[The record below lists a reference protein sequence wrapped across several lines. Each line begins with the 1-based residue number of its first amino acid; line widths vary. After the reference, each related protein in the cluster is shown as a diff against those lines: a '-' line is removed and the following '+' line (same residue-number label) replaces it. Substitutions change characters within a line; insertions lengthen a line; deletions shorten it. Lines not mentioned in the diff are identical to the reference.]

1 MKPSLLLLLVGI
13 NALLLGALVLTVF
26 NRARQGDASP
36 RETEPGAL
44 ILSTAPALDRAAAEG
59 SPRPRDEMVSASS
72 LPFQQLYSAD
82 VRQFAANLRAAGCPE
97 ETVRDIVVA
106 EVSKRYRA
114 QEEALR
120 PQPADHVPAG
130 WSPATSERR
139 LVERRRET
147 GLLAARKAAVLREAL
162 GYDVP
167 VELPLYATSTT
178 EQRFLRGAQA
188 LSVESRSAVAGAHEH
203 YWAEVQALQERTQGF
218 WEPADIAELDHLKA
232 ERSAFIDAVLDD
244 RQWTEFRLHT
254 EPAVAGFQ
262 KQLAMAEVH
271 EDEMRA
277 LLLAARE
284 RGVSDLGAAL
294 SGGPESTEF
303 LSAVLGGQRAT
314 ELSRL
319 QREPELRRFYGDLK
333 AMGVEGEFIPPIYDL
348 RQELQREIQ
357 VLAAAMDP
365 QDPAQM
371 ERLHGEISRVQDQLR
386 EALGEEIW
394 PQAQQEGWL
403 SFPVRL
409 QAVRP

>member
-1 MKPSLLLLLVGI
+1 MKSFLLLLLAGI
-13 NALLLGALVLTVF
+13 NAVLLGVLLLTAFGRAQQGHAL
-26 NRARQGDASP
+26 D
-36 RETEPGAL
+36 RETEPGARS
-44 ILSTAPALDRAAAEG
+44 LSGAPEVDRAAADG
-59 SPRPRDEMVSASS
+59 GPRPRDERERSS
-72 LPFQQLYSAD
+72 VLPFHQMYSPD

-97 ETVRDIVVA
+97 ETVRDIIVA
-106 EVSKRYRA
+106 EVNKRYRA

-139 LVERRRET
+139 LVERRRQA
-147 GLLAARKAAVLREAL
+147 GLLAARKAAMLREAL

-167 VELPLYATSTT
+167 VESPLYATSTT
-178 EQRFLRGAQA
+178 EQRFLKGAQA
-188 LSVESRSAVAGAHEH
+188 LSRESRSAVAGAHEH

-365 QDPAQM
+365 QDPAQV